1 MKVYQIVSESSEV
14 KEAPMGAL
22 GGAFKKAKRY
32 FGSQSAA
39 GELDVGNE
47 ANDLKK
53 KLQRFMGGAGIK
65 KGKLTLDQLEDFLNK
80 AGYGGIAKGE
90 LDKVRQQS
98 AARLKKIQNV
108 GQKVGAGVSAAKAGF
123 NTAKDTYKQRAP
135 SESVNEAEGAALSNS
150 DIDKVL
156 IGVVKQSYAKNVDVK
171 KGKFANKSAPA
182 GSAPASAP
190 TAPASKPKLPAD
202 VVQMLSKLSPE
213 QRTAVAAALGTTSG
227 SKTAPTAKA
236 SAPTSAAA
244 APAGKAS
251 LAKGTTKTGPD
262 GVDYVWMGAAWKNTK
277 TGKIA
282 KRDIGQQL
290 SASA

>member
-22 GGAFKKAKRY
+22 SGAFKKTKRY

-65 KGKLTLDQLEDFLNK
+65 KGTLTVDQLEDFLNK
-80 AGYGGIAKGE
+80 AGYGGIASSE

-98 AARLKKIQNV
+98 AARLKKIQSV
-108 GQKVGAGVSAAKAGF
+108 GQKVGAGISAAKAGF
-123 NTAKDTYKQRAP
+123 NAAKDTYKQRAP

-150 DIDKVL
+150 DIDKIL
-156 IGVVKQSYAKNVDVK
+156 IGVVKQSYAKNAEVK

-182 GSAPASAP
+182 SASPAPSATP
-190 TAPASKPKLPAD
+190 DKLPAD
-202 VVQMLSKLSPE
+202 VVQMLNKLSPE
-213 QRTAVAAALGTTSG
+213 QKKAVAAALGTTAG
-227 SKTAPTAKA
+227 STTTPAP
-236 SAPTSAAA
+236 SAGPT
-244 APAGKAS
+244 PTGKAS

-262 GVDYVWMGAAWKNTK
+262 GVEYVWMGAAWKNTK